1 LDFGFL
7 IQFRILSQNPKSK
20 IQNKK
25 MANVAIIGAQWGDE
39 GKGKIVDL
47 FTQDADIVVRFQ
59 GGNNA
64 GHTLVVDGKK
74 TVLHL
79 IPSGALHPDKLCV
92 IGNGVVVDPEVLLD
106 EIAGLKDNGCL
117 LDDSMLCI
125 SEKAHLIMPY
135 HKAIDQARER
145 LRGEGMIGTTGRGIG
160 PAYEDKVARVGIR
173 FVDLLEEETFEE
185 KLQRNIEEKNIYLK
199 AILKEKTLN
208 FKKIYDR
215 YGDYR
220 EKLKTYVTNTGL
232 LLDQEIRAGK
242 RVLFEGAQGTLLDVD
257 HGTYPFVTSSNTVA
271 GGVSSGTG
279 VGPRHIHQVI
289 GISKAYTTRVG
300 SGPFPTELHGRE
312 GEILKR
318 EGVEFGATTGR
329 PRRCGWF
336 DAVAVRHAVR
346 VNGITGLALT
356 KLDVLTGFKEI
367 PICVAY
373 RYGGKDHNEFSA
385 SIRAMQNA
393 QPVLEKMDG
402 WDEALTGVR
411 KFSDLPAN
419 AQKYVRRIEEIL
431 ETEVILVSVGPGREQ
446 TVMLK
451 NPFSS

>member
-1 LDFGFL
+1 
-7 IQFRILSQNPKSK
+7 
-20 IQNKK
+20 

-47 FTQDADIVVRFQ
+47 FTHDADIIVRFQ

-79 IPSGALHPDKLCV
+79 VPSGALHPGKLCV
-92 IGNGVVVDPEVLLD
+92 IGNGVVVDPEVLLK
-106 EIAGLKDNGCL
+106 EIAGLKQNGWL
-117 LDDSMLCI
+117 LDDASLRI
-125 SEKAHLIMPY
+125 SEEAHLIMPY

-160 PAYEDKVARVGIR
+160 PAYEDKVARIGIR
-173 FVDLLEEETFEE
+173 FIDLLEEETFQE
-185 KLQRNIEEKNIYLK
+185 KLRRNIEEKNIYLK
-199 AILKEKTLN
+199 AILKEKALDFN
-208 FKKIYDR
+208 KIHDR
-215 YGDYR
+215 YSGYR
-220 EKLKTYVTNTGL
+220 EKLKTYVTDTGL
-232 LLDQEIRAGK
+232 LLDREMRAGK

-300 SGPFPTELHGRE
+300 SGPFPTELHGSE

-318 EGVEFGATTGR
+318 EGIEFGATTGR

-346 VNGITGLALT
+346 ISGITGLALT
-356 KLDVLTGFKEI
+356 KLDVLTGFKKI

-373 RYGGKDHNEFSA
+373 RYDGKVHEEFPA
-385 SIRAMQNA
+385 SIRAMQSA
-393 QPVLEKMDG
+393 QPILEEMDG
-402 WDEALTGVR
+402 WDTPLTAVR
-411 KFSDLPAN
+411 RFSDLPAN
-419 AQKYVRRIEEIL
+419 AQKYVRQIEKIL
-431 ETEVILVSVGPGREQ
+431 DTGVILVSVGPDREQ

-451 NPFSS
+451 NPFETRQ

>member
-1 LDFGFL
+1 
-7 IQFRILSQNPKSK
+7 
-20 IQNKK
+20 

-47 FTQDADIVVRFQ
+47 FTHDADIIVRFQ

-79 IPSGALHPDKLCV
+79 VPSGALHPGKLCV
-92 IGNGVVVDPEVLLD
+92 IGNGVVVDPEVLLK
-106 EIAGLKDNGCL
+106 EIAGLKQNGWL
-117 LDDSMLCI
+117 LDDASLRI
-125 SEKAHLIMPY
+125 SEEAHLIMPY

-160 PAYEDKVARVGIR
+160 PAYEDKVARIGIR
-173 FVDLLEEETFEE
+173 FIDLLEEETFQE
-185 KLQRNIEEKNIYLK
+185 KLRRNIEEKNIYLK
-199 AILKEKTLN
+199 AILKEKALDFN
-208 FKKIYDR
+208 KIHDR
-215 YGDYR
+215 YSGYR
-220 EKLKTYVTNTGL
+220 EKLKTYVTDTGL
-232 LLDQEIRAGK
+232 LLDREMRAGK

-300 SGPFPTELHGRE
+300 SGPFPTELHGSE

-318 EGVEFGATTGR
+318 EGIEFGATTGR

-346 VNGITGLALT
+346 ISGITGLALT
-356 KLDVLTGFKEI
+356 KLDVLTGFKKI
-367 PICVAY
+367 PMCVAY
-373 RYGGKDHNEFSA
+373 RYDGKVHEEFPA
-385 SIRAMQNA
+385 SIRAMQSA
-393 QPVLEKMDG
+393 QPILEEMDG
-402 WDEALTGVR
+402 WDTPLTAVR
-411 KFSDLPAN
+411 RFSDLPAN
-419 AQKYVRRIEEIL
+419 AQKYVRRIEKIL
-431 ETEVILVSVGPGREQ
+431 ETEVILVSVGPDREQ

-451 NPFSS
+451 NPFEARQ

>member
-1 LDFGFL
+1 V
-7 IQFRILSQNPKSK
+7 
-20 IQNKK
+20 
-25 MANVAIIGAQWGDE
+25 ANVAIIGAQWGDE

-47 FTQDADIVVRFQ
+47 FTNDADIVVRFQ

-79 IPSGALHPDKLCV
+79 IPSGALHPNKLCI
-92 IGNGVVVDPEVLLD
+92 IGNGVVVDPEVLL
-106 EIAGLKDNGCL
+106 EEVTALKRQGHFT
-117 LDDSMLCI
+117 DDAQLRI
-125 SEKAHLIMPY
+125 SEEAHLIMPY

-173 FVDLLEEETFEE
+173 FIDLLEEETFQE

-199 AILKEKTLN
+199 AILKEKTLD
-208 FKKIYDR
+208 FKKLLDSYSV
-215 YGDYR
+215 YR
-220 EKLKTYVTNTGL
+220 EKLRIYVTNTGL
-232 LLDQEIRAGK
+232 VLDQAMRAGK
-242 RVLFEGAQGTLLDVD
+242 QVLFEGAQGTLLDVD

-271 GGVSSGTG
+271 GGACSGTG
-279 VGPRHIHQVI
+279 VGPRHIDQVI

-300 SGPFPTELHGRE
+300 SGPFPTEVHGHE
-312 GEILKR
+312 GETLKR

-346 VNGITGLALT
+346 VNGITGIALT

-367 PICVAY
+367 PICTAY
-373 RYGGKDHNEFSA
+373 RYDGKALHDFPA
-385 SIRAMQNA
+385 SSKVMQNA
-393 QPVLEKMDG
+393 QPVYERMEG
-402 WDEALTGVR
+402 WETPLDQARE
-411 KFSDLPAN
+411 FSALPAH
-419 AQKYVRRIEEIL
+419 AQKYVRRLEQL
-431 ETEVILVSVGPGREQ
+431 VETEIILVSVGPGREQ
-446 TVMLK
+446 TILLK
-451 NPFSS
+451 NPFHK

>member
-1 LDFGFL
+1 
-7 IQFRILSQNPKSK
+7 
-20 IQNKK
+20 

-47 FTQDADIVVRFQ
+47 FTHDADIIVRFQ

-79 IPSGALHPDKLCV
+79 VPSGALHPGKLCV
-92 IGNGVVVDPEVLLD
+92 ISNGVVVDPEVLLK
-106 EIAGLKDNGCL
+106 EIAGLKQNGWL
-117 LDDSMLCI
+117 LDDASLRI
-125 SEKAHLIMPY
+125 SEEAHLIMPY

-160 PAYEDKVARVGIR
+160 PAYEDKVARIGIR
-173 FVDLLEEETFEE
+173 FIDLLEEETFQE
-185 KLQRNIEEKNIYLK
+185 KLRRNIEEKNIYLK
-199 AILKEKTLN
+199 AILKEKALDFN
-208 FKKIYDR
+208 KIHDR
-215 YGDYR
+215 YSGYR
-220 EKLKTYVTNTGL
+220 EKLKTYVTDTGL
-232 LLDQEIRAGK
+232 LLDREMRAGK

-300 SGPFPTELHGRE
+300 SGPFPTELHGSE

-318 EGVEFGATTGR
+318 EGIEFGATTGR

-346 VNGITGLALT
+346 ISGITGLALT
-356 KLDVLTGFKEI
+356 KLDVLTGFKKI

-373 RYGGKDHNEFSA
+373 RYDGKLHEEFPA
-385 SIRAMQNA
+385 SIRAMQSA
-393 QPVLEKMDG
+393 QPILEEMDG
-402 WDEALTGVR
+402 WDTPLTAVR
-411 KFSDLPAN
+411 RFSDLPAN
-419 AQKYVRRIEEIL
+419 AQKYVRRIEKIL
-431 ETEVILVSVGPGREQ
+431 ETEVILVSVGPDREQ

-451 NPFSS
+451 NPFEARQ